1 MTVLRE
7 GSVVRSLRVN
17 LAGKAPIPYCVDRG
31 RYYTIRLPAF
41 SPKTTAAACTISFRT
56 CLVNVQT
63 ATVKIRPIDGSDSF
77 LALSVVCHLNEAEAT
92 RLARVPIRDDVDPIN
107 SAVGFKQRTDRFF
120 RSPKTEISNVNVL
133 QVYFSFDDLK
143 AANWKVDEG
152 SRSRS

>member
-1 MTVLRE
+1 MTVWRE
-7 GSVVRSLRVN
+7 GSVVRFLRVN
-17 LAGKAPIPYCVDRG
+17 LAGEAPIPHCADRG

-41 SPKTTAAACTISFRT
+41 SPKTTAACTISFRT

-120 RSPKTEISNVNVL
+120 RSPKTEISNVKVF
-133 QVYFSFDDLK
+133 QVYLSFDDLK